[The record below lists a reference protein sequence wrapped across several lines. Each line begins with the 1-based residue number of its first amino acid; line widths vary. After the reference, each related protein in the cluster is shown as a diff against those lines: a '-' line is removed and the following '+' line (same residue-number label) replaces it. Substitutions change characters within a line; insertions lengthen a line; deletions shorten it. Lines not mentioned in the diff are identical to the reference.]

1 MSEKDFRLN
10 WHRSINFGDLL
21 NPYIVNHFLGFYP
34 PKYEI
39 WNERRG
45 KHEYLS
51 DPHFMLLGSILSE
64 ANKNTTVIG
73 AGFASDKNECLE
85 KPKFISVRGK
95 ETLKRVRS
103 LYEVGDDIFIGDPG
117 IIMPKI
123 FNPHAE
129 KKFKLGIIPHIID
142 VDDVSISYKKM
153 VNRSFNKKEAKIINL
168 KCWNFPQDV
177 ERVISEMVQCEAII
191 SSSLHGLV
199 IAHSYGIPALWVE
212 FSNKVIGGGFKFR
225 DYFSAHLDDP
235 ESHPNYNPLD
245 LKNGQIRDF
254 SLEDLVERAKKSNID
269 LSQDIEKTYLF
280 YKKILKK

>member
-1 MSEKDFRLN
+1 MIVKNFRLN

-39 WNERRG
+39 WNERT
-45 KHEYLS
+45 KNHDYLA
-51 DPHFMLLGSILSE
+51 DPHFMLLGSILGE

-85 KPKFISVRGK
+85 KPNFISVRGR

-103 LYEVGDDIFIGDPG
+103 LYEVDNDIFIGDPG

-123 FNPHAE
+123 FNPPAE

-142 VDDVSISYKKM
+142 VDEVSATYKKIP
-153 VNRSFNKKEAKIINL
+153 SKWFNKRETKIINL
-168 KCWNFPQDV
+168 KCWDFPKDI
-177 ERVISEMVQCEAII
+177 ERVISEMVQCEAVI

-225 DYFSAHLDDP
+225 DYFSAHLEDF

-245 LKNGQIRDF
+245 LKDGKIIKF
-254 SLEDLVERAKKSNID
+254 SLDELIERAQKSKID
-269 LSQDIEKTYLF
+269 ISHDIEKTYIF
-280 YKKILKK
+280 YKNILKK